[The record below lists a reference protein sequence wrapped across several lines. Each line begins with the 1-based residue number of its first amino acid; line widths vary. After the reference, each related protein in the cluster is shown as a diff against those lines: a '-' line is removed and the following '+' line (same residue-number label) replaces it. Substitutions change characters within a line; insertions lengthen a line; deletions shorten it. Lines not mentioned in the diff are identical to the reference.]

1 MLVLN
6 DPAAVKVATG
16 FADSP
21 LDNANKLAEALKLIE
36 GDAEKTMLVFND
48 VEDDNEAAEAEA
60 RLICVNNPL
69 NALKLAVGAASK
81 RIDVFSA
88 PDAVKLLE
96 GVAASAIL
104 VLKFPVA
111 VKDDDGV
118 ASKVIAV
125 GAATKAGLNNNTF
138 LGLVAGSF

>member
-36 GDAEKTMLVFND
+36 GNAENAMLVFND
-48 VEDDNEAAEAEA
+48 PEDDSEAVEDEA

-69 NALKLAVGAASK
+69 NALKLAVGAAAK

-104 VLKFPVA
+104 VLIPPLALKLA
-111 VKDDDGV
+111 EDN
-118 ASKVIAV
+118 AAKVI
-125 GAATKAGLNNNTF
+125 
-138 LGLVAGSF
+138 